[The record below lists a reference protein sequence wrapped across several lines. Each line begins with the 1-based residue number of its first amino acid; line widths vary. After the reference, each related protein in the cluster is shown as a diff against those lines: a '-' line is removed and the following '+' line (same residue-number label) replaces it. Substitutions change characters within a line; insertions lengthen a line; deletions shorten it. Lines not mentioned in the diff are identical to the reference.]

1 MLAILQCHRWFGD
14 SDLHSPNLSFLTE
27 KVDNHSMYNL
37 MLSLYSDNADKA
49 HNVAP
54 GSEVSIQ
61 YYYLIIITIM
71 INIYTFYPVIIM
83 WLFLHSN

>member
-1 MLAILQCHRWFGD
+1 
-14 SDLHSPNLSFLTE
+14 
-27 KVDNHSMYNL
+27 

-61 YYYLIIITIM
+61 YYYLKIITIM
-71 INIYTFYPVIIM
+71 INIYPFYPVIIM
-83 WLFLHSN
+83 WLFLRSN